1 MIVSNLPRG
10 WPYLLSFRSRG
21 CRNPESWPVSIF
33 DLYFWKLA
41 HMILRNISA
50 KARMVLVSSLW
61 NAVIRSATSLMAQAN
76 RRIISSHIAEKS
88 THDEIVKALRK
99 MTINYPN
106 KMTLFSP
113 GLLLGQDSNPIKTS
127 CKIFEYV
134 LIICMSILIIGINS
148 VIIRTGFDCKIVSMS
163 LVYENMKPIC
173 KDRPYQ
179 NICVKFNIQWGLF
192 FLPKK
197 CQKSCKK
204 GVHAKKDPPL
214 YILWEL
220 FWLHWCFEFN

>member
-1 MIVSNLPRG
+1 MVIPPGGKVNPA
-10 WPYLLSFRSRG
+10 SFFRVHGVIKLKSAKQTFW
-21 CRNPESWPVSIF
+21 RNPESWPVSIF

-61 NAVIRSATSLMAQAN
+61 NAVIRNATSLMAQAN

-113 GLLLGQDSNPIKTS
+113 GLLLGQDSNPIKN
-127 CKIFEYV
+127 E
-134 LIICMSILIIGINS
+134 L
-148 VIIRTGFDCKIVSMS
+148 
-163 LVYENMKPIC
+163 
-173 KDRPYQ
+173 Q
-179 NICVKFNIQWGLF
+179 NIWVCSHYMYVNL
-192 FLPKK
+192 
-197 CQKSCKK
+197 
-204 GVHAKKDPPL
+204 D
-214 YILWEL
+214 YR
-220 FWLHWCFEFN
+220 N